1 MFGINRMYKQ
11 RDRLYLRT
19 QILEKR
25 AKVSRDKAID
35 NLLGKATSPAGLVA
49 SFVLGATTQLDITR
63 NVRKNL
69 LNGASKEVWSFV
81 IAQLTAYLT
90 LDTKKAATQPHKSE
104 ASPTTAEDFQTT
116 PETETSSS
124 SDQGK
129 EKTPLPNVQKN
140 IT

>member
-19 QILEKR
+19 QILEKC

-35 NLLGKATSPAGLVA
+35 NLLGKATSPAGLLA

-63 NVRKNL
+63 NARKNL
-69 LNGASKEVWSFV
+69 LNGASKEVLSFV

-90 LDTKKAATQPHKSE
+90 LDTNKAATEPHKSE
-104 ASPTTAEDFQTT
+104 ASSTTVEDFRTMS
-116 PETETSSS
+116 ETGTASS

-129 EKTPLPNVQKN
+129 
-140 IT
+140 